1 MTRRQ
6 KTKTNRNCCF
16 PPPRTVKFA
25 KIIPTLIRVLIAPA
39 GGGGGM
45 MTSDMQAGGFRFCEL
60 RLCHAP
66 ANVTFSSPTSHKNIN
81 FHINNNISQLS
92 HKTTPTNAHSHGQN
106 THLQPAA
113 IRGLL
118 LISGKLLHQKRKQ
131 TLVPCP
137 GESAKILSSLIHSS
151 ILGKRITFLV
161 QRLGRNFPCTRQ
173 HGAKLFLRPP
183 ATKTQTIT

>member
-1 MTRRQ
+1 
-6 KTKTNRNCCF
+6 
-16 PPPRTVKFA
+16 
-25 KIIPTLIRVLIAPA
+25 
-39 GGGGGM
+39 